1 MNGRVRAGRPSR
13 ARGGASRLRRA
24 VSAAAS
30 LLLVGALTAACA
42 VADGAESG
50 KPGVLTIGMTASD
63 IPNLDTSLSA
73 DQGYEGTR
81 FVGMQLYD
89 GLTRYDLAQG
99 DHVPDAVPSLATSWE
114 QDPGGLS
121 WTFHLRQGVS
131 FTDGTPFDAYAVVF
145 NLDRYLNKESPQYYP
160 QAGAQASLSLTG
172 VQSYAKVDDRTVR
185 IFTKGEWSHLPGDL
199 TTVFMASPAAVR
211 MWGNTGF
218 AEHPVGTGPF
228 VFRSAKRGQ
237 ELVLDANRHY
247 WRGAAKIDRLV
258 LRPMPDEL
266 SRVAALRAGEVNWIE
281 APSPDNVPPL
291 RDAGYQI
298 MTNGYDHIWPWLFD
312 TSHGPLSDRRVR
324 QALNYAIDRE
334 QMSTDLLGGT
344 AEPATQLSAR
354 SGIAYDPANDVFGH
368 DPSRARQL
376 LAEAGYPE
384 GFSMTVSYPTG
395 GSGNMQP
402 GPMNEE
408 LRSDLA
414 KVGVRVELKPIE
426 WAAML
431 TSYVSGSF
439 PDGADAVNISLTFI
453 QEVSWSTAFAS
464 GSPLNLTR
472 YSNPEVDRL
481 LGDSLKEPDLAR
493 RSAIYAQ
500 IVGLI
505 DRDAPWLVVVNDR
518 NPRALAANVHGF
530 VEPQSWFVDLTT
542 VSVS

>member
-1 MNGRVRAGRPSR
+1 MVASARRPD
-13 ARGGASRLRRA
+13 
-24 VSAAAS
+24 
-30 LLLVGALTAACA
+30 
-42 VADGAESG
+42 DG
-50 KPGVLTIGMTASD
+50 VH
-63 IPNLDTSLSA
+63 
-73 DQGYEGTR
+73 
-81 FVGMQLYD
+81 
-89 GLTRYDLAQG
+89 GL
-99 DHVPDAVPSLATSWE
+99 
-114 QDPGGLS
+114 
-121 WTFHLRQGVS
+121 
-131 FTDGTPFDAYAVVF
+131 
-145 NLDRYLNKESPQYYP
+145 
-160 QAGAQASLSLTG
+160 
-172 VQSYAKVDDRTVR
+172 
-185 IFTKGEWSHLPGDL
+185 
-199 TTVFMASPAAVR
+199 PAAVR
-211 MWGNTGF
+211 KWGNTGF
-218 AEHPVGTGPF
+218 AEHPVGTGLF

-237 ELVLDANRHY
+237 ELVLDANRGY

-312 TSHGPLSDRRVR
+312 TSDGPLSDRRVR

-368 DPSRARQL
+368 DPAKARQL
-376 LAEAGYPE
+376 LAEAGYLD

-431 TSYVSGSF
+431 TAYVSGSF
-439 PDGADAVNISLTFI
+439 PDGADAVNISLTFL
-453 QEVSWSTAFAS
+453 QEVSWSTSFAS

-481 LGDSLKEPDLAR
+481 LGESLQGARPGPAVGDLRTHR
-493 RSAIYAQ
+493 RT
-500 IVGLI
+500 
-505 DRDAPWLVVVNDR
+505 DRPG
-518 NPRALAANVHGF
+518 RALAGGRQRPQPARSGGQRPRVRRTPVVVRRPDHGVGLLNPASRPAPWPASF
-530 VEPQSWFVDLTT
+530 SRRPRHRTPRTPLLPRSPAMTCTLPPTNRHSTVPPAPCARGTVTSVELTRRCLGRGRGPRRRT
-542 VSVS
+542 RRFPGPVRRPRAGRRRGRRRGTGCG